1 MKLDTDIIIPQ
12 LDNIE
17 ETMSQKGYQAICGVD
32 EVGRG
37 PLAGPVVAAAL
48 IMPMDLEIEGLDD
61 SKKLTHLQRVRIFEE
76 IVDLGLICSIGA
88 IDNEDIDKINIH
100 KASLMAM
107 RKAVTGLKQ
116 APDFI
121 LVDGKFT
128 IPNINYPQLAIVS
141 GDSRCKAI
149 AAASIVAKVTRDRMM
164 DKMQA
169 LYPAF
174 SFAKHKGYPT
184 QAHLEEL
191 EASGPCEIHRKSFKP
206 VAKYIDDY
214 ALF

>member
-1 MKLDTDIIIPQ
+1 MKLDTDIILPQ

-48 IMPMDLEIEGLDD
+48 IMPMDLEIKGLDD

-76 IVDLGLICSIGA
+76 IVDLGLICSVGA
-88 IDNEDIDKINIH
+88 INNEDIDKINIH

-107 RKAVTGLKQ
+107 RKAVMGLKQ

-121 LVDGKFT
+121 LIDGKFT
-128 IPNINYPQLAIVS
+128 IPNVNYPQLAVVS

-149 AAASIVAKVTRDRMM
+149 AAASIVAKVTRDRIM
-164 DKMQA
+164 DNIQG

-191 EASGPCEIHRKSFKP
+191 KANGPCEIHRKSFKP